1 MKLEETG
8 KKKKNRCGLVLT
20 PRRHQTDDANRR
32 LATLIVANDDINRR
46 HATLI
51 VVEILKLIVIFKV
64 DTRALEEG
72 DIALH

>member
-8 KKKKNRCGLVLT
+8 KKKIKNRCGLVLT
-20 PRRHQTDDANRR
+20 PRRHQTDDA
-32 LATLIVANDDINRR
+32 NRR